1 MKKIVVM
8 GPPGSG
14 KSTQAELLAK
24 KLNLPHLQTGQMYRR
39 IAKINSDLGK
49 KVKNFLSKGHLVP
62 DEEHNQILKKEVSRP
77 QYRQG
82 FVLDGS
88 PRTLNQAE
96 TLPFGVDK
104 VFYLKV
110 SDEETTKRL
119 VKRGREDDE
128 PEVIKE
134 RLKVYHQQTEPILAY
149 YREMGVLEEV
159 DGEKPIEPIFE
170 DIVERLEK

>member
-1 MKKIVVM
+1 MKIVVM

-14 KSTQAELLAK
+14 KSTQAELLAE
-24 KLNLPHLQTGQMYRR
+24 KLNLPHFQTGKMYRR
-39 IAKINSDLGK
+39 IAEIDSDLGK
-49 KVKNFLSKGHLVP
+49 KVKGFLAQGHLVP
-62 DEEHNQILKKEVSRP
+62 DEEHNQILKEVAGRP

-104 VFYLKV
+104 VFYLSV
-110 SDEETTKRL
+110 SDEINTERL
-119 VKRGREDDE
+119 VKRGRADDK

-149 YREMGVLEEV
+149 YREMGILEEV

-170 DIVERLEK
+170 DIVGRLEK